1 MNKNVLKQYLLNKED
16 LWQYIFT
23 TMFLQE
29 HGLLLSDLNE
39 KPFKAVTCLKFCNT
53 FGEQEELWNLAESV
67 DEYFEDIAQSLDLI
81 CQTKSVPWQYD
92 FVEIISKL
100 CKIEIKQDLLFTS
113 IITAYC
119 WGLAL
124 PDGALLD
131 IIQKL
136 DERYAALH
144 VSLYEKE
151 KNLKR
156 NLLLTL
162 ECFYGRK
169 LNNAADSYAFSELLE
184 AFLPASG
191 HNGMLQAL
199 KLSAT
204 DEIKL
209 TEEENLCLAFSYC
222 SPYFDDEVNLKRNIL
237 PQSSVYA
244 RVHEFMHDMR
254 NLQAAQKLQ
263 AIEDE
268 EYEKLEDA
276 SVYVDPSENCI
287 INVHLDDVLYANVYI
302 KREKANDL
310 SNYPGDF
317 LVLRKNFLYTIEFVE
332 DFSEIPALQE
342 FVKEV
347 KDSRRN
353 LLMLEQKLQTLPLE
367 LTPERKKYLDKRA
380 ALKEFLASCYCVL
393 EL

>member
-1 MNKNVLKQYLLNKED
+1 MKQYLLNKED

-29 HGLLLSDLNE
+29 QGLLLSDLNE

-53 FGEQEELWNLAESV
+53 FGEQEELWNLAEAV

-92 FVEIISKL
+92 FVEIIS
-100 CKIEIKQDLLFTS
+100 
-113 IITAYC
+113 
-119 WGLAL
+119 
-124 PDGALLD
+124 

-151 KNLKR
+151 KKLKR

-169 LNNAADSYAFSELLE
+169 LNNAADSYAFRELLE

-191 HNGMLQAL
+191 YNGMLQAL

-209 TEEENLCLAFSYC
+209 TEEENRCLAFSYC
-222 SPYFDDEVNLKRNIL
+222 SPYFNDEVNLKRNIL
-237 PQSSVYA
+237 PQSCLYA

-268 EYEKLEDA
+268 EFEKLEEA

-287 INVHLDDVLYANVYI
+287 INVHLDDELYANVYI
-302 KREKANDL
+302 KREKAKGL
-310 SNYPGDF
+310 AGYPADF
-317 LVLRKNFLYTIEFVE
+317 LVLRKGFLYTVEFVE

-347 KDSRRN
+347 KDFRRN
-353 LLMLEQKLQTLPLE
+353 LLMLEQKLQTLPL
-367 LTPERKKYLDKRA
+367 TQTQEREKYLGKRA
-380 ALKEFLASCYCVL
+380 ALKEFLDSCYCVNVR
-393 EL
+393 